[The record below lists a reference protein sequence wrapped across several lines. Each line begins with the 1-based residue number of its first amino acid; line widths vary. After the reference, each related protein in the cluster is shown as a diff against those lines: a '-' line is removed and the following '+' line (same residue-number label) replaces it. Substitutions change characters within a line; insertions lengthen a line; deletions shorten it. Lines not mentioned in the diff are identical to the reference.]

1 MKIALVGA
9 GGLAWSLAPAIR
21 RAGLAL
27 TALYAPDG
35 PNAEAL
41 AALADAPHCRWPAAP
56 DEFADVF
63 WLAAPDDALP
73 QLADLIAARFP
84 GRTLLHSSG
93 ATPLAA
99 VKREGL
105 RAGVIYPLASFS
117 RGATLDLRQYPLFYE
132 AEPEAE
138 ATVRALAESLSATVH
153 RFDSEQRL
161 VLHVGA
167 VWANNFSNLM
177 LDVAGEL
184 MQRAGLSVDAR
195 VYLPLM
201 RGMIDKLETLSPA
214 EAQTG
219 PARRGDRGTI
229 SRHRELLRTLA
240 AEVEPIYAALSAEIE
255 RRHDKGERQ
264 T

>member
-1 MKIALVGA
+1 MKIAVVGA
-9 GGLAWSLAPAIR
+9 GGLAWSLAPELR
-21 RAGLAL
+21 RAGFAL
-27 TALYAPDG
+27 SALYAPDG

-41 AALADAPHCRWPAAP
+41 AALAAAPRRRWPAEA
-56 DEFADVF
+56 DESADVF

-73 QLADLIAARFP
+73 QLADLVAERFP

-99 VKREGL
+99 IQREGL

-117 RGATLDLRQYPLFYE
+117 RGATLDLSQYPLFYE

-138 ATVRALAESLSATVH
+138 AVARALAEGLSPTA
-153 RFDSEQRL
+153 RALESEQRL

-184 MQRAGLSVDAR
+184 MQRAGLPVDAR

-219 PARRGDRGTI
+219 PARRGDRSTI
-229 SRHRELLRTLA
+229 TRHRELLRTLA

-255 RRHDKGERQ
+255 RRHAESVSRP
-264 T
+264 